1 MTEWNLN
8 AWWGLKERQ
17 GLWPDAGGCGL
28 GAAVMLQALLRSG
41 DVIELGTQSMLVG
54 KSWGIAGIRVAKDGV
69 APPTYAPNA
78 EATTLY
84 RKHHGNRRLRVHYE
98 TGRPSWR
105 PEVFFHKD
113 YRITEQA
120 AQLDVVAT
128 RDDRTLYL
136 HILNTDYDH
145 PHRIRV
151 RFEDLPVAE
160 GRATLHRLRFM
171 TPDEQQKSGAWTLS
185 ETETFAV
192 TPDGLSVELPSR
204 SATIAAIP
212 LRQQE

>member
-1 MTEWNLN
+1 
-8 AWWGLKERQ
+8 
-17 GLWPDAGGCGL
+17 
-28 GAAVMLQALLRSG
+28 ML
-41 DVIELGTQSMLVG
+41 
-54 KSWGIAGIRVAKDGV
+54 
-69 APPTYAPNA
+69 
-78 EATTLY
+78 
-84 RKHHGNRRLRVHYE
+84 YE
-98 TGRPSWR
+98 TELLQWTPV
-105 PEVFFHKD
+105 VFFNKE
-113 YRITEQA
+113 YRVTEQA

-128 RDDRTLYL
+128 RDDRNLYL

-192 TPDGLSVELPSR
+192 TPEGLSAELPSR
-204 SATIAAIP
+204 SATIAVIP